1 MQPTITRCPLC
12 PSCQQFFLLM
22 RPGGR
27 WTLFRTYSRWTKI
40 FCHCFIGTIQMF
52 SDSVLM
58 WGSLVLVVLLAFYLL
73 PTYERMEV
81 SSRKSTTPT
90 APSTTPSTAPSTA
103 PKTTTPTPP
112 EKGDEYVLKS
122 SLVPCTCPTYSASC
136 PSHAG
141 SMPSSKTPGDK
152 DQDITEAK
160 PDQSK
165 ISKPFSQAFPQETD
179 PQPFLTS
186 FASFSR

>member
-1 MQPTITRCPLC
+1 MIR
-12 PSCQQFFLLM
+12 
-22 RPGGR
+22 
-27 WTLFRTYSRWTKI
+27 
-40 FCHCFIGTIQMF
+40 
-52 SDSVLM
+52 DDVLY
-58 WGSLVLVVLLAFYLL
+58 WGVAILVVLLAFYLL
-73 PTYERMEV
+73 PTYERLENA
-81 SSRKSTTPT
+81 
-90 APSTTPSTAPSTA
+90 APPAPPPAA
-103 PKTTTPTPP
+103 PADN
-112 EKGDEYVLKS
+112 DEYILKS

-152 DQDITEAK
+152 DDDITKAK

-186 FASFSR
+186 FAAFNR

>member
-1 MQPTITRCPLC
+1 
-12 PSCQQFFLLM
+12 
-22 RPGGR
+22 
-27 WTLFRTYSRWTKI
+27 
-40 FCHCFIGTIQMF
+40 MF
-52 SDSVLM
+52 SDNVLT
-58 WGSLVLVVLLAFYLL
+58 WGSLVLIVLLAFYLL

-81 SSRKSTTPT
+81 SSRKTAPAPTKTTPPAKPA
-90 APSTTPSTAPSTA
+90 APQQ
-103 PKTTTPTPP
+103 
-112 EKGDEYVLKS
+112 EDDEYVLKS
-122 SLVPCTCPTYSASC
+122 SLVPCSCPTYSASC
-136 PSHAG
+136 PTHAG

-186 FASFSR
+186 FASFNH

>member
-1 MQPTITRCPLC
+1 
-12 PSCQQFFLLM
+12 
-22 RPGGR
+22 
-27 WTLFRTYSRWTKI
+27 
-40 FCHCFIGTIQMF
+40 MF
-52 SDSVLM
+52 SDNVLT

-81 SSRKSTTPT
+81 SSRKT
-90 APSTTPSTAPSTA
+90 APAPPAKPAA
-103 PKTTTPTPP
+103 PQQ
-112 EKGDEYVLKS
+112 EDDEYVLKS
-122 SLVPCTCPTYSASC
+122 SLVPCSCPTYSASC
-136 PSHAG
+136 PTHAG
-141 SMPSSKTPGDK
+141 SMPSSNTPGDK

-186 FASFSR
+186 FASFNH

>member
-1 MQPTITRCPLC
+1 MIR
-12 PSCQQFFLLM
+12 
-22 RPGGR
+22 
-27 WTLFRTYSRWTKI
+27 
-40 FCHCFIGTIQMF
+40 
-52 SDSVLM
+52 DDVLY
-58 WGSLVLVVLLAFYLL
+58 WGFAVLVVLLAFYLL
-73 PTYERMEV
+73 PTYERLETKTPPPPV
-81 SSRKSTTPT
+81 SS
-90 APSTTPSTAPSTA
+90 APPDN
-103 PKTTTPTPP
+103 
-112 EKGDEYVLKS
+112 DEYILKS

-152 DQDITEAK
+152 DDDITKAK

-186 FASFSR
+186 FASFNR